1 MNRSIRGT
9 LAATV
14 VAIVAMAF
22 ASVAG
27 AAVTESHVDA
37 PGSPH
42 FSIAMPGSET
52 VAVTGTS
59 DGTTGDKVD
68 LRCYSNGNTFSFL
81 LAEEIPVTAGGTFS
95 VPNAELENIS
105 RSACILRAVPA
116 GTEPSSL
123 AAYTGPLMATGEST
137 EDKVGSGPNAGRLY
151 NYDVWAQQQ
160 TASFEYVSAGIC
172 GINYGR
178 LLDSSLAITTMTFAC
193 NDGFFVETGEFD
205 RSGILVDGS
214 NAYLSV
220 NADEFSFEATNL
232 PAISY
237 TVSQDPANGDTT
249 IQESDTIS
257 FCSTA
262 TFPPDS
268 VSCPSFVDTG
278 VRLDRT
284 IVQSNDGHL
293 ATITDHFVS
302 VDGKPHTVDT
312 LIENEQYFNGN
323 GEKVEYRFP
332 GQTGY
337 LKPVSKQVVAFPD
350 ATPGTIYARVEGS
363 PDGTTST
370 GRGAIVFADP
380 SSPAT
385 FAEIGG
391 ASELHLHQTA
401 TIPAGGSVTKRFAYA
416 QAYTQA
422 EVEALARQAEAAFQP
437 IVPTPAPTPATTPV
451 HSTPAPAPAVPSNKI
466 KVLGAKLNP
475 KKGTALLRVQV
486 PGAGKLTLG
495 GKKVKPVKHA
505 AKRAG
510 TLKLT
515 VAAKPKF
522 AKSLAKGGKLK
533 VAFKLAFTPSGGKQR
548 VVTKQLTLVEK

>member
-9 LAATV
+9 LAVTV

-27 AAVTESHVDA
+27 AAVTESHVNA

-42 FSIAMPGSET
+42 FSILMPGVET
-52 VAVTGTS
+52 VAVSGTS
-59 DGTTGDKVD
+59 NGTTGDKVD
-68 LRCYSNGNTFSFL
+68 LQCYGGTSTYL
-81 LAEEIPVTAGGTFS
+81 LAKEVPVAADGSFS
-95 VPNAELENIS
+95 VPNAELEKIS
-105 RSACILRAVPA
+105 DRACILRAVPT

-123 AAYTGPLMATGEST
+123 ATYTGPLMATGEDEEKT
-137 EDKVGSGPNAGRLY
+137 IGTGPYTGRLY
-151 NYDVWAQQQ
+151 DYYVWAQQQ
-160 TASFEYVSAGIC
+160 TAAFDYVSAGRC
-172 GINYGR
+172 GLYDGY
-178 LLDSSLAITTMTFAC
+178 LFDSSPTRTTTTFYC
-193 NDGFFVETGEFD
+193 NDGFYENVGESD
-205 RSGILVDGS
+205 RSGILVDGA
-214 NAYLSV
+214 NAYVSY
-220 NADEFSFEATNL
+220 NAYEINYEATNL
-232 PAISY
+232 PAFSY
-237 TVSQDPANGDTT
+237 SVSQNPANGDTT
-249 IQESDTIS
+249 IQESDAIS
-257 FCSTA
+257 VCSTA
-262 TFPPDS
+262 TFPPTEA
-268 VSCPSFVDTG
+268 SCPSFVETG

-312 LIENEQYFNGN
+312 LTENDQYFDGN

-337 LKPVSKQVVAFPD
+337 FKPVSKQVVAFPD
-350 ATPGTIYARVEGS
+350 ATPGTIYAQVEGS
-363 PDGTTST
+363 PDGTTTT

-385 FAEIGG
+385 FAEIG
-391 ASELHLHQTA
+391 SSSDFNLHQTA

-416 QAYTQA
+416 QAYGQA

-437 IVPTPAPTPATTPV
+437 VVPTPTPTPVRP
-451 HSTPAPAPAVPSNKI
+451 TPAPAPVVPSNKI
-466 KVLGAKLNP
+466 KLLGTKLNP

-486 PGAGKLTLG
+486 PDAGKLILS
-495 GKKVKPVKHA
+495 GKKVKPVKHV

-510 TLKLT
+510 TVKLT

-522 AKSLAKGGKLK
+522 AKSLAKAGKLK
-533 VAFKLAFTPSGGKQR
+533 VAFKLAFTPTGGKQR
-548 VVTKQLTLVEK
+548 VVNKHLTLIEK